1 MNMTGRQKRRL
12 ALAACVVCG
21 VSAAAGLT
29 ATAFQQHMMFFYT
42 PAQVASGEADVSRPF
57 RIGGLVAEGTVQRLD
72 GLEMQ
77 FVINGGGLSRGV
89 TVSYSG
95 VLPDLFREGQGVVA
109 RGVWEN
115 DILQADEILAK
126 HDENYAPPGMADA
139 LPTPTPYQY

>member
-1 MNMTGRQKRRL
+1 MTGRQKRRL

-29 ATAFQQHMMFFYT
+29 AAAFQQHMMFFYT

-57 RIGGLVAEGTVQRLD
+57 RVGGLVGEGTIQRLD
-72 GLEMQ
+72 GLEMR
-77 FVINGGGLSRGV
+77 FVINSGELSSGV

-109 RGVWEN
+109 RGIWK
-115 DILQADEILAK
+115 DGILQADEILAK
-126 HDENYAPPGMADA
+126 HDENYAPPGMAGTS
-139 LPTPTPYQY
+139 PTSTPYQ